1 MVSMNKFLTII
12 ILFTTIQSF
21 SQKVKIY
28 GTISNLNGETVPGIT
43 IRVDSSNIFAVSDPQ
58 GYYELKV
65 PANQTY
71 KVIFSSVS
79 FGHDTLFIT
88 VKDKSIR
95 KDVSLN
101 TSAIGLDAIY
111 KIANSVDVGGME
123 RISSRNLTV
132 LPDISG
138 NAVETIIKMGMG
150 VSSNNELSAQYNVR
164 GGNFDEN
171 LIYVNDIQIYRPFLV
186 RSGQQEGMSFINPD
200 LVSSIKFSAGGF
212 EAKYDDKMSSVLDIT
227 YKIPTQF
234 SAGFG
239 ISLLGGSAHIENLSK
254 NQKFSTIAGFRY
266 KRSRYLF
273 NTFEVSGD
281 YQPVFADFQTYST
294 YKFTKKFSI
303 SILGNIASNVYN
315 FVPSFSRSEFGTFS
329 ERLMLNVG
337 YDGQE
342 KDKYQTLFGA
352 ITLDYKINNNLKISL
367 LSSSF
372 YTNEAEKFDILAV
385 YSLNEAARQSDT
397 AHNAGDSILNL
408 GYGAYLK
415 HARNYLNA
423 FINNASVKIS
433 WNKNKHIV
441 KSGLKFQNEQII
453 DQLSEWKY
461 IDSAGYSTNA
471 EHLFADDKIY
481 LYKSTKA
488 SNSMITN
495 RLSWYLQD
503 NFNFFAGLTKIKVN
517 AGVRVAYNDYNDEVL
532 ISPRVST
539 LISPDWDKKWYFR
552 FSTGVYYQP
561 PFYRE
566 IRKFDG
572 SIVENKHSQRSIHFV
587 FGAYNTLKI
596 WQRPFKLSSE
606 FYYKKLDYLIPYELD
621 NLRIRYY
628 ADETS
633 HGYAAGADFKLY
645 GEFVPGTD
653 SWISL
658 SLLKTMEDIEGDFY
672 YEYLDKEGNPT
683 NNVYDIVD
691 TVVKY
696 PGYIPR
702 PSDQR
707 VNIGLFF
714 QDYIPGHE
722 NFKVNFAYYFGTPV
736 PFGQPEQGRYLA
748 VIRSAFPY
756 IRGDIGFSFLLKSPQ
771 RIYPSGSFWNA
782 FNDIWLQ
789 IEIFNFM
796 GIRNIAAYDFV
807 EIVPNTAN
815 FIPVSYEAIVV
826 PNRLTGRLI
835 NFKFVINFR

>member
-1 MVSMNKFLTII
+1 MRYFFAIFFLI
-12 ILFTTIQSF
+12 TTINLY

-28 GTISNLNGETVPGIT
+28 GNIINTNGETVPGVVVRI
-43 IRVDSSNIFAVSDPQ
+43 DSSKNYAVSDPQ

-65 PANQTY
+65 TANQQYTLIY
-71 KVIFSSVS
+71 SSIL
-79 FGHDTLFIT
+79 FGSDTLFID
-88 VKDKSIR
+88 VADKSLR
-95 KDVSLN
+95 QDLEVN
-101 TSAIGLDAIY
+101 ADIGIDAIY

-138 NAVETIIKMGMG
+138 NAVETVIKMGMG
-150 VSSNNELSAQYNVR
+150 VSSNNELSSQYNVR

-200 LVSSIKFSAGGF
+200 LVQSIKFSAGGF

-227 YKIPTQF
+227 YKVPEKFGLGF
-234 SAGFG
+234 SA
-239 ISLLGGSAHIENLSK
+239 SLLGGTAYIEDMSK

-273 NTFEVSGD
+273 NTFEISGD
-281 YQPVFADFQTYST
+281 YQPVFADFQTYSNYQIT
-294 YKFTKKFSI
+294 DKFAVSF
-303 SILGNIASNVYN
+303 LGNIASNVYN
-315 FVPSFSRSEFGTFS
+315 FIPSFSRSEFGTFN

-342 KDKYQTLFGA
+342 KDKYETLFGA
-352 ITLDYKINNNLKISL
+352 LTFTYKINNSLKINFSG
-367 LSSSF
+367 SSF

-385 YSLNEAARQSDT
+385 YSLNEAAKQSDT
-397 AHNAGDSILNL
+397 LHNAGDSVLNL

-423 FINNASVKIS
+423 YINNMSVKMT
-433 WNKNKHIV
+433 WTKDNHII
-441 KSGLKFQNEQII
+441 KSGVKFQTEQIDDI
-453 DQLSEWKY
+453 LSEWKY
-461 IDSAGYSTNA
+461 IDSADYSTNPQ
-471 EHLFADDKIY
+471 HLFADDKIF

-488 SNSMITN
+488 NNSMTTN
-495 RLSWYLQD
+495 RLSCFLQD
-503 NFNFFAGLTKIKVN
+503 NFKFMSGLTKIRIN
-517 AGVRVAYNDYNDEVL
+517 AGIRASYNDYNDEIL
-532 ISPRVST
+532 ISPRLST
-539 LISPDWDKKWYFR
+539 LIEPDWDSKWFFR
-552 FSTGVYYQP
+552 FSTGIYYQP

-572 SIVENKHSQRSIHFV
+572 SIVQNKRSQRSIHFV
-587 FGAYNTLKI
+587 LGAYNTLKI
-596 WQRPFKLSSE
+596 WQRPFKFSSE
-606 FYYKKLDYLIPYELD
+606 IYYKKLDYLIPYELD

-628 ADETS
+628 ADETA

-658 SLLKTMEDIEGDFY
+658 SLLKTMEDIENDY
-672 YEYLDKEGNPT
+672 YYVYLDAQGNPT
-683 NNVYDIVD
+683 RNVYEIVD
-691 TVVKY
+691 TIVQY

-748 VIRSAFPY
+748 IMRSAYPY
-756 IRGDIGFSFLLKSPQ
+756 IRGDIGFSVLLKSPQ
-771 RIYPSGSFWNA
+771 RVYPKGSIGNA
-782 FNDIWLQ
+782 VKSVWMQL
-789 IEIFNFM
+789 EIFNFM
-796 GIRNIAAYDFV
+796 GIQNIAAYDFV

-826 PNRLTGRLI
+826 PNRLTGRLV
-835 NFKFVINFR
+835 NLKFIVKFR